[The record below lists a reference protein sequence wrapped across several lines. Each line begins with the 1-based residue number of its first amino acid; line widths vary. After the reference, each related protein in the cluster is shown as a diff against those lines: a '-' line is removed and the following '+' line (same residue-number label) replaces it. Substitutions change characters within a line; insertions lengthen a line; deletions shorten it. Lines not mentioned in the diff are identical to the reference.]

1 MIGYLFLL
9 LALTGGLIKGFAG
22 KGISRDVASLS
33 DGFTVNLMRC
43 GFSALFAFALALPL
57 SSIEGFLLS
66 PLGFIVSGLSS
77 LFMAMFTVAWLY
89 AYKSEAYIFLN
100 IFTMLGSIVTALL
113 GFIFYGDELKP
124 CRIVGMLLLFVAVYI
139 MSLYNKDIKGKLTP
153 KGIITLIIGTLGAAL
168 ADFMQ
173 KVFTKEAL
181 GSPYVF
187 NFYTYALAIIPQ
199 VIILLIL
206 FKLKPKGEEL
216 TTPNLLDKKH
226 IIIYII
232 ISAALYLNSISK
244 TLAAAEIPATM
255 LYPTLQGANLIA
267 SAALA
272 AIFFKEK
279 MTKKSIVGIL
289 VALSAV
295 VLMNI

>member
-66 PLGFIVSGLSS
+66 PQGFIVSGLSS

-124 CRIVGMLLLFVAVYI
+124 SRIVGMLLLFVAVYI

-216 TTPNLLDKKH
+216 ITPNLLDKKH

>member
-1 MIGYLFLL
+1 MIGYIFLL

-43 GFSALFAFALALPL
+43 SFSALFAFALALPL
-57 SSIEGFLLS
+57 SSIEGFQLS
-66 PLGFIVSGLSS
+66 PQGFLVSGLSS

-124 CRIVGMLLLFVAVYI
+124 TRILGMLLLFAAVYI
-139 MSLYNKDIKGKLTP
+139 MSLYNKDIKGKFTP

-199 VIILLIL
+199 AIILIIL
-206 FKLKPKGEEL
+206 FKLRPKGEEGIS
-216 TTPNLLDKKH
+216 PNLLDMKH
-226 IIIYII
+226 IIIYIV

-244 TLAAAEIPATM
+244 TLAAGEIPTTM

-289 VALSAV
+289 IALCAV